1 MSRYT
6 SDSRDRVLAAVD
18 MIALVSPRSEL
29 RRAGVDSYFG
39 ICPFHDERTG
49 SFHVRPDEKHY
60 HCFGCQASG
69 DPFDFVMETEGL
81 DFKGAMEAL
90 ADRFGVALQTE
101 NEDPGAAERRERRE
115 RLHALLDRT
124 ATFYSRCLWEASEAA
139 QARDYLLG
147 RGLQEETLKE
157 FRVGY
162 APDAWDRILTGSR
175 RAGFTEEELLAVGL
189 IRRSERSR
197 AGAYDFFR
205 EQIMF
210 PAADARGRVHGF
222 GARRMREDQRVAK
235 YVNTPDGALYHKR
248 EVVFGID
255 LARAA
260 AARAGRIILVEGY
273 TDVLALHQSGI
284 RNAVGIMGT
293 SLTEEQIAELER
305 VAKVLELCLDADAAG
320 QEAMVRAARLATGH
334 NLELRVVELPEGS
347 DPADLVLS
355 GGADALRTRVGASVP
370 FISFNV
376 ERILDRADTASAEG
390 RDRAL
395 AELAPAFDGLEP
407 SVLRDQLVRRVS
419 GLLGLSDDRLAGL
432 LRNPPRAPAGTSAAA
447 DRVHPGPNGAPA
459 APAAPVAPGTRSER
473 WFLAM
478 CIAVPDV
485 GATAL
490 APGDAELLLSSEPLR
505 RAARQLRGHTRSP
518 LTDLPADDEPFA
530 KVMAALVDLSGRV
543 PDPSPD
549 RLEHARLVLELER
562 LERLVLRA
570 RAEGV
575 GTSELARERERA
587 RDAYRAV
594 VSRLEGTV

>member
-6 SDSRDRVLAAVD
+6 ADSRDRVLAAVD

-49 SFHVRPDEKHY
+49 SFHVRPDERHY
-60 HCFGCQASG
+60 HCFGCQMSG

-115 RLHALLDRT
+115 RLHGLLDRT
-124 ATFYSRCLWEASEAA
+124 ATFYSRCLWEAEEAA
-139 QARDYLLG
+139 EARAYLLG
-147 RGLQEETLKE
+147 RGLAEETLKE

-162 APDAWDRILTGSR
+162 APAAWDRILTGSR
-175 RAGFTEEELLAVGL
+175 RAGFTEEELLAAGL

-205 EQIMF
+205 EQITF
-210 PAADARGRVHGF
+210 PATDARGRVHGF
-222 GARRMREDQRVAK
+222 GARRMRDDQPVAK
-235 YVNTPDGALYHKR
+235 YVNTPDGPLYHKR

-260 AARAGRIILVEGY
+260 AAKAGRVILVEGY

-293 SLTEEQIAELER
+293 SLTEEQVSELER

-320 QEAMVRAARLATGH
+320 QEAMVRAARLAAGRK
-334 NLELRVVELPEGS
+334 LELRVVELPEGS
-347 DPADLVLS
+347 DPADLVLT
-355 GGADALRTRVGASVP
+355 GGADALRTRIGASVP
-370 FISFNV
+370 FVSFNV
-376 ERILDRADTASAEG
+376 ERILAGGDTATAEG

-395 AELAPAFDGLEP
+395 AQLAPAFEGLGP

-432 LRNPPRAPAGTSAAA
+432 LRNPPRAPAAASAATDRA
-447 DRVHPGPNGAPA
+447 DAGANGAS
-459 APAAPVAPGTRSER
+459 AAPVMPGTRSER
-473 WFLAM
+473 WFLAI
-478 CIAVPDV
+478 CIAVPDA
-485 GATAL
+485 GAAAL
-490 APGDAELLLSSEPLR
+490 EPGDAELLLSSEPLR
-505 RAARQLRGHTRSP
+505 RAARHLRGHTRTP

-549 RLEHARLVLELER
+549 RLEHARLLLKLDR
-562 LERLVLRA
+562 LERGILRA
-570 RAEGV
+570 RAEGA